1 MRKIYKSLLCALAAL
16 TSLSASADTFK
27 LYIEDA
33 STVKV
38 TIASGWMGSPV
49 EQEVVDGWNNY
60 EVSGEYAWNSDRIA
74 VSGKDPYRL
83 GKVVDADGNQ
93 QYIDGNGEWS
103 MSGSN
108 EGKEYSYTIEV
119 YNLDDSRTASCTV
132 NVDDASLI
140 KVVRGGTGSAVTLQ
154 NGVNT
159 VKFNPDLETFLT
171 ITGLEYQQPLY
182 EVLLDNE
189 PVQGSSEQ
197 YSVSLSE
204 GCTIDI
210 TAVMPEGNV
219 TVTFVYNEGGE
230 GALINPTINGEPA
243 EFVDNTLSVPIGAK
257 MAWSGDPAFCI
268 DALTIDGEENGW
280 KGPWEIYLYE
290 VVKHDMTVEVQAHR
304 YADYDVTFKCTDPS
318 HIKVYVGY
326 PSSDNPPVELTGTE
340 SVIKVN
346 ENVGKIYWTLNTG
359 CKLISATMDGKPL
372 QYAYAEGIDHDG
384 IVIELETY
392 SVDFNRTAI
401 LYLEGL
407 DKASYTQSIR
417 GGDEDHTY
425 FSTRND
431 PNYFEGYNTFKFADV
446 YNPFTFE
453 FYGYEYPIG
462 YLDTHLYIN
471 DEFIPIPSGGYSHGP
486 DPVDLADGDIVKL
499 YVGYDPTVCHVQVE
513 ADAENTDKFEVVR
526 DIIKTVTV
534 EEFEGFDTFANT
546 RMEIKPVGDSI
557 LKVTVNGT
565 EVAKNDDGNFMF
577 TVTPV
582 EAEGET
588 TREAG
593 VTNVKVEFVGSGID
607 MIESEAGANAKA
619 VYNLQG
625 VKVADSLEN
634 LPAGLYI
641 TNGKKVI
648 VK

>member
-1 MRKIYKSLLCALAAL
+1 MAL
-16 TSLSASADTFK
+16 
-27 LYIEDA
+27 E
-33 STVKV
+33 
-38 TIASGWMGSPV
+38 
-49 EQEVVDGWNNY
+49 
-60 EVSGEYAWNSDRIA
+60 
-74 VSGKDPYRL
+74 
-83 GKVVDADGNQ
+83 
-93 QYIDGNGEWS
+93 NG
-103 MSGSN
+103 
-108 EGKEYSYTIEV
+108 I
-119 YNLDDSRTASCTV
+119 
-132 NVDDASLI
+132 
-140 KVVRGGTGSAVTLQ
+140 
-154 NGVNT
+154 NT
-159 VKFNPDLETFLT
+159 VKFNPELETFLT

-189 PVQGSSEQ
+189 PVPGQSEQ
-197 YSVSLSE
+197 YSVSLTN

-230 GALINPTINGEPA
+230 GALIKPTINGEPA
-243 EFVDNTLSVPIGAK
+243 EFVDNTLSVPIGGK
-257 MAWSGDPAFCI
+257 MSWEGDPAFCI
-268 DALTIDGEENGW
+268 DGLKIGGVENTW
-280 KGPWEIYLYE
+280 TGPWAIYLYE

-346 ENVGKIYWTLNTG
+346 ENVGRIYWTLNTG
-359 CKLISATMDGKPL
+359 CKLISATMDGEPL
-372 QYAYAEGIDHDG
+372 QYGYAEGIDHDG

-392 SVDFNRTAI
+392 AIDFNRTAI
-401 LYLEGL
+401 LYLENL
-407 DKASYTQSIR
+407 ELANSTQNIR
-417 GGDEDHTY
+417 AGEGTY
-425 FSTRND
+425 FTSRNE
-431 PNYFEGYNTFKFADV
+431 PNYFEGYNIFKFADE
-446 YNPFTFE
+446 YNPFVFE
-453 FYGYEYPIG
+453 FYGYEYT
-462 YLDTHLYIN
+462 L
-471 DEFIPIPSGGYSHGP
+471 GGYQ
-486 DPVDLADGDIVKL
+486 DPHMYVNEVYVPLDGSWAHWTQPVTLADGDIVKL

-546 RMEIKPVGDSI
+546 RMEIKPIEDSI

-582 EAEGET
+582 EAEGEI

>member
-1 MRKIYKSLLCALAAL
+1 MRKIYKSLLCALAAF

-33 STVKV
+33 STIKV
-38 TIASGWMGSPV
+38 TVGSYWSME
-49 EQEVVDGWNNY
+49 EQPVVDGWNTY
-60 EVSGEYAWNSDRIA
+60 EVDGGGYFSQQIKVTGVDPWRI
-74 VSGKDPYRL
+74 D
-83 GKVVDADGNQ
+83 KVVDAEGNN

-103 MSGSN
+103 AYASS
-108 EGKEYSYTIEV
+108 EGTEHSYTITV
-119 YNLDDSRTASCTV
+119 YNLDDSRTGSCTV

-140 KVVRGGTGSAVTLQ
+140 KVVRGGTGSTVELQ
-154 NGVNT
+154 NGENT

-171 ITGLEYQQPLY
+171 ITGLQYKQPLY
-182 EVLLDNE
+182 EVLLDGK
-189 PVQGSSEQ
+189 PVPGQSEQ
-197 YSVSLSE
+197 YSVSLTE

-210 TAVMPEGNV
+210 TAVMPVGDA
-219 TVTFVYNEGGE
+219 TITFVYGEGAE
-230 GALINPTINGEPA
+230 GALIKPTVNGENV
-243 EFVDNTLSVPIGAK
+243 EFVDNTITVPIGGS
-257 MAWSGDPAFCI
+257 MGWSGDSDFCI
-268 DALTIDGEENGW
+268 DKLTVDGIEYDWRGPYPFEEF
-280 KGPWEIYLYE
+280 LYYQ
-290 VVKHDMTVEVQAHR
+290 VVKRDMTVEVEAHR
-304 YADYDVTFKCTDPS
+304 YAEYDVTLKCTDPS
-318 HIKVYVGY
+318 HIKVYLGY
-326 PSSDNPPVELTGTE
+326 PSYDNVPVELTGTE
-340 SVIKVN
+340 NVIKVN
-346 ENVGKIYWTLNTG
+346 ENLGRIYWTLNTG
-359 CKLISATMDGKPL
+359 CKLVSAKMNGETLDYDYADGL
-372 QYAYAEGIDHDG
+372 NHEG

-392 SVDFNRTAI
+392 AIDFNRTAI
-401 LYLEGL
+401 LYLENL
-407 DKASYTQSIR
+407 ELANNTQNIR
-417 GGDEDHTY
+417 AGEGTY
-425 FSTRND
+425 FTSRNE
-431 PNYFEGYNTFKFADV
+431 PNYFEGYNIFKFADE
-446 YNPFTFE
+446 YNPFVFE
-453 FYGYEYPIG
+453 FYGYEYT
-462 YLDTHLYIN
+462 L
-471 DEFIPIPSGGYSHGP
+471 GGYQ
-486 DPVDLADGDIVKL
+486 DPHMYVNEVYVPLDGSWAHWTQPVTLADGDIAKIFIGTVE
-499 YVGYDPTVCHVQVE
+499 PTVCHVQVE

-546 RMEIKPVGDSI
+546 RMEIKPIGDSI

-565 EVAKNDDGNFMF
+565 AVAKNDDGNFMF